1 MTPHILPIPTFR
13 LLTLQHPTPEKLV
26 PREIINPGIT
36 TTIAR
41 MATINPGNK
50 GATNPGKGATN
61 PGRADI
67 NLASKEATN
76 PGRADINL
84 ANKEKA
90 DTSPDTKADISRDKE
105 ATNSG
110 NKGATN
116 RVKAGI
122 SHANKVDISPGR
134 VDINLANRE
143 KADTNRD
150 KTEGIN
156 SANKGATA
164 SKATTAKAAISNA
177 TTSKGV
183 PA

>member
-67 NLASKEATN
+67 NLASKGATS
-76 PGRADINL
+76 PGKVDINL